1 MCKNN
6 LCQNCNSCPNK
17 TLSEESS
24 DIKITWQQEQR
35 LDDLR
40 LELNTLC
47 EDITLYKQQEFV
59 DENVLQELQERLLTT
74 YNHAVKVGLSYKLED
89 I

>member
-6 LCQNCNSCPNK
+6 LCQNCNNCSNK

-40 LELNTLC
+40 LELDTLC
-47 EDITLYKQQEFV
+47 EDISLYKQQEFV
-59 DENVLQELQERLLTT
+59 DENVLHEMQERLLTT
-74 YNHAVKVGLSYKLED
+74 YNHAVKMGLSYQLED